1 MNGPELLVPAGNLE
15 KLRTAVLYGA
25 DAVYTGVE
33 GLSLRARQ
41 AEMTIAEL
49 AEGVRLA
56 HRRKVKVYA
65 ALNIFA
71 RNRDLALIRQRVG
84 QLAEIGVDAVLVS
97 DVGVLQTV
105 RQVAPGFRCT
115 SAPRL
120 IRPTR
125 KRCVF
130 GTG

>member
-1 MNGPELLVPAGNLE
+1 MNGPELLVPAGNPV
-15 KLRTAVLYGA
+15 LRTAVLWA

-65 ALNIFA
+65 ALISLPA
-71 RNRDLALIRQRVG
+71 
-84 QLAEIGVDAVLVS
+84 IG
-97 DVGVLQTV
+97 
-105 RQVAPGFRCT
+105 
-115 SAPRL
+115 
-120 IRPTR
+120 I
-125 KRCVF
+125 
-130 GTG
+130 